1 MPTQYSQTPE
11 ATITFETLRAGL
23 KRLTTEELQL
33 LKQEVEQRLEDT
45 PDWLDTEYV
54 AYARQEGDPSISL
67 ASVQAALAKIEGSMS
82 DAIIEEREDR
92 F

>member
-1 MPTQYSQTPE
+1 MGMHHSQTHE
-11 ATITFETLRAGL
+11 AKITFETLRSRL
-23 KRLTTEELQL
+23 DYLTTEELQL
-33 LKQEVEQRLEDT
+33 LKQEVEQRLEDK

-54 AYARQEGDPSISL
+54 AYARREGDPSISL
-67 ASVQAALAKIEGSMS
+67 ESVQAALAKIEGSMS

>member
-1 MPTQYSQTPE
+1 MQME
-11 ATITFETLRAGL
+11 AQITFKILRTAL
-23 KRLTTEELQL
+23 DRFTIEELQF
-33 LKQEVEQRLEDT
+33 LKKELEQRLEDT

-67 ASVQAALAKIEGSMS
+67 ESVQSVLARIEGSMS
-82 DAIIEEREDR
+82 DTIIEEREDR